1 MQYCD
6 CNSEYHR
13 FANTTKFRT
22 IRLNQGWMD
31 RTCKHILLWR
41 IRDAKNWF
49 YQNNNKIVNS
59 SLCLSMINWFLSSPN
74 MSQLKT
80 VLRTHLILMR
90 IRIPTGK
97 MDPDPGDEH
106 YFHLSTDSF
115 NKIRIFFYFFM
126 QQL

>member
-1 MQYCD
+1 
-6 CNSEYHR
+6 
-13 FANTTKFRT
+13 
-22 IRLNQGWMD
+22 
-31 RTCKHILLWR
+31 
-41 IRDAKNWF
+41 
-49 YQNNNKIVNS
+49 
-59 SLCLSMINWFLSSPN
+59 

-106 YFHLSTDSF
+106 YFQIFTDSF